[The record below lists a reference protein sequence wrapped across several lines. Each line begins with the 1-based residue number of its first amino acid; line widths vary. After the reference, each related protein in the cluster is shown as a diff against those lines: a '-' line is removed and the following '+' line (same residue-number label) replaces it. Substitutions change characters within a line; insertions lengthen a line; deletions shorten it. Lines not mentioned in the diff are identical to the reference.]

1 MSMRIVK
8 SLVKLDLEEQFLNGG
23 ALLALVS
30 IFMPWISGEWLGGD
44 TITYSGLGFY
54 TSFLGFVIFFLLL
67 FILLITL
74 LPLAGG
80 PVLVKKR
87 HREFIRF
94 IVTLQATVLVLASLS
109 VLTKVTFEFSRTEV
123 RFGIYL
129 CLIGNLVALLYAFM
143 GFQEYRKSQVQELFH
158 HPEDQVPPSE
168 RKENVVPPPPP
179 PPPPPPSAPEEHRLY
194 P

>member
-1 MSMRIVK
+1 MNMRILK
-8 SLVKLDLEEQFLNGG
+8 SIVKLDLEEQFLNGG
-23 ALLALVS
+23 ALVALVS
-30 IFMPWISGEWLGGD
+30 LFLPWISGEWLGGD

-54 TSFLGFVIFFLLL
+54 TSFLGFVIFLLLL

-74 LPLAGG
+74 LPLTGG

-94 IVTLQATVLVLASLS
+94 IVMLQTTVLVLASLS
-109 VLTKVTFEFSRTEV
+109 VLTKVTFEFSRMEV

-129 CLIGNLVALLYAFM
+129 CLIGNLIALLYAFM
-143 GFQEYRKSQVQELFH
+143 GFQEYRKSQVHELFH
-158 HPEDQVPPSE
+158 HPEDQAPPNE
-168 RKENVVPPPPP
+168 RKENAVPPPPP

>member
-1 MSMRIVK
+1 MNMRILK

-23 ALLALVS
+23 ALIALLS
-30 IFMPWISGEWLGGD
+30 LFLPWISGEWLGGD
-44 TITYSGLGFY
+44 TITYSGFGFY
-54 TSFLGFVIFFLLL
+54 TSFLGFVIFLLLL
-67 FILLITL
+67 FILVITL

-94 IVTLQATVLVLASLS
+94 IVTLQTTVLVLASLS
-109 VLTKVTFEFSRTEV
+109 VLTKVTFEFSRMEV

-129 CLIGNLVALLYAFM
+129 CLIGNLIALLYAFL
-143 GFQEYRKSQVQELFH
+143 GFQEYRKSQVHELFH
-158 HPEDQVPPSE
+158 HPEDQAPPSE
-168 RKENVVPPPPP
+168 RKENAAVPPP